1 MTIIIA
7 ILAFSLGFLISSTL
21 SAAKISDLEDRLQF
35 RDMEG
40 FEDDD
45 TY

>member
-7 ILAFSLGFLISSTL
+7 ILAFGLGFLISSAL
-21 SAAKISDLEDRLQF
+21 SAAKIGDLEDRLQF